1 MRFGTMIITCILLLS
16 TLMIPGCANDNQP
29 ETSIKVTASK
39 PVEPMPIR
47 TVVISSS
54 PNVQKV
60 TFHSESLDKDM
71 KFNIYLPKGY
81 DITKKYPVLYML
93 HGYSGT
99 EDSWL
104 PELGLD
110 VTADAMISAN
120 KINPLIIISP
130 QINNSY
136 GFNSISEG
144 DYSDYIVNDLIQYVD
159 GHFNTNASR
168 VGRYI
173 GGLSMGGW
181 AALFNAFQHP
191 ALYSKVGGHSPALFM
206 DYWGDAEGLRNWLYP
221 SEQLQDQRD
230 PLRLVETQNLKG
242 LSIYLDSGDEDGFR
256 FYEGAEAL
264 YQQLQ
269 SKNVNSEYHHGP
281 GGHDGDYWRKHT
293 SDYLLFYSGK

>member
-1 MRFGTMIITCILLLS
+1 
-16 TLMIPGCANDNQP
+16 
-29 ETSIKVTASK
+29 
-39 PVEPMPIR
+39 MPIR